1 MIQSGEFNIFDVMNL
16 VELVYK
22 IASKANNLSNK
33 MSQDKIDEV
42 IKTADVFRTVML
54 DFNKILGTGITL
66 KNNEIKNIIEVI
78 RSLENRRIFLK
89 GATRKITSQEGGF
102 LNFLKS
108 LMSVGLPLMKNVLT
122 PLAKIVLAP

>member
-1 MIQSGEFNIFDVMNL
+1 MNS

-42 IKTADVFRTVML
+42 IKTANVFRTVMA
-54 DFNKILGTGITL
+54 DFNKVLGTGITP

-78 RSLENRRIFLK
+78 RSLENRRLF
-89 GATRKITSQEGGF
+89 
-102 LNFLKS
+102 
-108 LMSVGLPLMKNVLT
+108 
-122 PLAKIVLAP
+122 

>member
-122 PLAKIVLAP
+122 PLAKLF

>member
-1 MIQSGEFNIFDVMNL
+1 MNL

-42 IKTADVFRTVML
+42 IKTTNVFRTVMA
-54 DFNKILGTGITL
+54 DFNKVLGTGITP

-78 RSLENRRIFLK
+78 RSLENRRLF
-89 GATRKITSQEGGF
+89 
-102 LNFLKS
+102 
-108 LMSVGLPLMKNVLT
+108 
-122 PLAKIVLAP
+122 

>member
-1 MIQSGEFNIFDVMNL
+1 MNL

-42 IKTADVFRTVML
+42 IKTANVFRTVMA
-54 DFNKILGTGITL
+54 DFNKVLGTGITP

-78 RSLENRRIFLK
+78 RSLENRRLF
-89 GATRKITSQEGGF
+89 
-102 LNFLKS
+102 
-108 LMSVGLPLMKNVLT
+108 
-122 PLAKIVLAP
+122 